1 MRNVHASVAYTIVAA
16 MVSVAA
22 ACSSQPVLA
31 QPSLDAVPASAA
43 DSAPAGVHP
52 CDNTLVRLDP
62 HTVWYFGE
70 MQPVA
75 PELLRETLTT
85 HDSRLVVTSTG
96 GRSTAAISLL
106 AEVERANLTL
116 VVRQLCASAC
126 AHFLFVP
133 ANRVHVEENAIVAFH
148 HTSSMALE
156 FSLARG
162 SSLHLDY
169 LQSEAAAEQALY
181 QERRID
187 AGFLYWPG
195 LSVGF
200 RCAGFYRDGPSDQW
214 TFLTDVTFGIP
225 SRREIE
231 AVKGDAIDGFW
242 PESSHQV
249 RAAFDLIGGQSATFR
264 FPISEPEEPYP
275 PSTWANVADCADAP

>member
-1 MRNVHASVAYTIVAA
+1 
-16 MVSVAA
+16 
-22 ACSSQPVLA
+22 
-31 QPSLDAVPASAA
+31 
-43 DSAPAGVHP
+43 
-52 CDNTLVRLDP
+52 
-62 HTVWYFGE
+62 

-75 PELLRETLTT
+75 VERLQETLTT
-85 HDSRLVVTSTG
+85 DDSRLVVTSTG
-96 GRSTAAISLL
+96 GRSTAAIALL
-106 AEVERANLTL
+106 AEVERAHLTL

-181 QERRID
+181 QERGID

-200 RCAGFYRDGPSDQW
+200 RCAGFYQNGPPDQW

-225 SRREIE
+225 GRREME

-242 PESSHQV
+242 PEYSHQV
-249 RAAFDLIGGQSATFR
+249 RAAFDLIGGQRATFR
-264 FPISEPEEPYP
+264 FPIAEPQEPYP
-275 PSTWANVADCADAP
+275 PSTWANVADCAGGP